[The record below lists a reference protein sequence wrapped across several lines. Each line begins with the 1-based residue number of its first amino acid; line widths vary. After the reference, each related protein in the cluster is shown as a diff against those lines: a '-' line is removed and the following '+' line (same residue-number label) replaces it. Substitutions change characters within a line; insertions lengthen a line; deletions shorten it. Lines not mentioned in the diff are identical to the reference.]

1 MSEEKEFSESSFK
14 AGMYL
19 LENLTSGMYNDPL
32 SIYREYI
39 QNAVDSID
47 IGLSEGTINS
57 AIVDITLDPFNK
69 RISIRD
75 NGVGIPAKM
84 AKNILS
90 SIGSSNKHER
100 HLRGFRGIG
109 RLGGIAFS
117 DRATFRTKSY
127 GDKIESV
134 QEWDCL
140 KLRQIINS
148 RQYSLTFKELFDNV
162 TTFSQSNGAQPN
174 HNYFEVILD
183 GVSSFRNHV
192 FDIEKIHNYI
202 SQVAPVPFNY
212 ESFSNGKII
221 DQHLSN
227 CLSFHKTYDI
237 SLNGNKIYKP
247 YRDVI
252 NTSLKNGGGADTI
265 KAINFFEINDRNDQP
280 LGYGWYGLREHLLGA
295 IKKGE
300 KYSGIRVRVGNIL
313 IGDSHLLDKCFR
325 EERFNSYIIGEI
337 YVDSPQLIPNSR
349 RDDFIDNDVKTHF
362 YNSIEKTV
370 GLPLSKE
377 IRLRSRVMSTPKQ
390 SNSHPSE
397 RPIAKITANINDDVK
412 DVKKAEAS
420 ADFKTLQ
427 AINIINE
434 IRTKCNKCDKLSNI
448 SGIFD
453 Y

>member
-1 MSEEKEFSESSFK
+1 MSTEKKYPESSFK

-47 IGLSEGTINS
+47 IGLSEGLITS
-57 AIVDITLDPFNK
+57 ATVDISLDPLEK

-75 NGVGIPAKM
+75 NGVGIPAKT
-84 AKNILS
+84 AKKVLS

-117 DRATFRTKSY
+117 DRATFRTKSFS
-127 GDKIESV
+127 DNIESV

-148 RQYSLTFKELFDNV
+148 RQYSMTFKELFDKV
-162 TTFSQSNGAQPN
+162 TIFSQNNGAQPN
-174 HNYFEVILD
+174 HSYFEVILD

-192 FDIEKIHNYI
+192 FDIEKIHSYV

-212 ESFSNGKII
+212 DLFSNGKII
-221 DQHLSN
+221 DQHLSK
-227 CLSFHKTYDI
+227 CLGFHKTYDI
-237 SLNGNKIYKP
+237 SLNGNKIHKP
-247 YRDVI
+247 YRDLI
-252 NTSLKNGGGADTI
+252 NTSLKNGGGADRI
-265 KAINFFEINDRNDQP
+265 KAIIFFEVNDRHDKP
-280 LGYGWYGLREHLLGA
+280 LGYGWYGLRERLLGA

-325 EERFNSYIIGEI
+325 EERFNSYIVGEI

-377 IRLRSRVMSTPKQ
+377 IRLRSRVMSTSKSSNNHTFEKPIPKIAAN
-390 SNSHPSE
+390 NS
-397 RPIAKITANINDDVK
+397 DDFK
-412 DVKKAEAS
+412 DAKKAEAP

-453 Y
+453 F